1 MELKNVSRY
10 CPENPVYGAGVQY
23 FRSEDGLDFYD
34 SVNKFSKKYKLCVE
48 PTTGVICSVSEDVSR
63 LYPAGFSVVETD
75 ALPDGCDISG
85 NWRFVDG
92 AVSPV
97 PVDYPKKAESQ
108 RQRLLDDAA
117 DITEDWRTD
126 LQLEIIS
133 DEDKASLV
141 KWMTYIKKL
150 KALDLSGVKDETD
163 YNAIKWPAKPE

>member
-10 CPENPVYGAGVQY
+10 CPENPEYGAGVQY

-92 AVSPV
+92 AVSSV

>member
-1 MELKNVSRY
+1 
-10 CPENPVYGAGVQY
+10 
-23 FRSEDGLDFYD
+23 
-34 SVNKFSKKYKLCVE
+34 
-48 PTTGVICSVSEDVSR
+48 SVSEDVSR